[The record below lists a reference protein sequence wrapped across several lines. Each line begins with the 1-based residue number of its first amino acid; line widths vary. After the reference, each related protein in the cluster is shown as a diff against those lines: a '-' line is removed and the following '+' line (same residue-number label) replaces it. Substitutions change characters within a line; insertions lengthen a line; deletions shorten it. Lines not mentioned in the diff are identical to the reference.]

1 VADKKFVVGLQCM
14 IRLKILDKIP
24 PVFKNKYILTV
35 IIFIVWVVL
44 FDSNNLIARFREVRE
59 LNNLKKDKEYYI
71 NKIESDRR
79 KLYELKTNNHNLEKF
94 AREQYRMKK
103 PDEDLYIVLTPQED
117 RKITRKNN

>member
-1 VADKKFVVGLQCM
+1 M

-44 FDSNNLIARFREVRE
+44 FDSNNLIARFREVKE
-59 LNNLKKDKEYYI
+59 LNNLKKDREYYI

>member
-1 VADKKFVVGLQCM
+1 M

-59 LNNLKKDKEYYI
+59 LNNLKMDREYYI

-103 PDEDLYIVLTPQED
+103 PDEDLYIGLTPQED